1 MVFPVAM
8 LGLDPAN
15 ELLKN
20 ANTTKNAEKLEAPV
34 FMYDSKLLSCSC
46 SDKLPPYSCF

>member
-20 ANTTKNAEKLEAPV
+20 AITTKNDEKLEAPV
-34 FMYDSKLLSCSC
+34 FMCDSKLLSCSC
-46 SDKLPPYSCF
+46 SDKLLPYSRV